1 MHESVLVCGSLHWYR
16 EELGSESNMILVF
29 DTTGEVF
36 WQMCAPVVS
45 SSTRLFEM
53 DGTLGMSTVNDE
65 AKIVDIWVMKDYES
79 EVWALKCRVE
89 LPVAEIR
96 LQFGT
101 YGNFWTAMVDFWNLI
116 VVSVDGELLVL
127 LAYDDWLLLVDM
139 DGKLVD
145 SSRKEMCAPAVPTI
159 AHLFEMDGMP
169 GMSSVNDE
177 VTIVDIWVMKDYES
191 KMWPSAESFRQ
202 MCVPAVL
209 DFTQLFEM
217 DGMLGMSSVNDES
230 TIVDIWVM
238 KDYEREVWT
247 FRCRV
252 ELPVAEIRVQFGKY
266 ECPWDWHVEVMPH
279 GELFLLVENGDW
291 LLQVDMDSKLVDSF
305 QLKRLGL
312 AEFRHKQTLVQHAFF
327 PTLEGYVVNALPFI
341 LWLSSEVL
349 LLNSLVVRI
358 LMSCNIQVF
367 FMKPLY
373 LVNYG
378 DK

>member
-145 SSRKEMCAPAVPTI
+145 SSRKE
-159 AHLFEMDGMP
+159 
-169 GMSSVNDE
+169 
-177 VTIVDIWVMKDYES
+177 
-191 KMWPSAESFRQ
+191 
-202 MCVPAVL
+202 
-209 DFTQLFEM
+209 
-217 DGMLGMSSVNDES
+217 
-230 TIVDIWVM
+230 
-238 KDYEREVWT
+238 
-247 FRCRV
+247 
-252 ELPVAEIRVQFGKY
+252 
-266 ECPWDWHVEVMPH
+266 
-279 GELFLLVENGDW
+279 
-291 LLQVDMDSKLVDSF
+291 
-305 QLKRLGL
+305 
-312 AEFRHKQTLVQHAFF
+312 
-327 PTLEGYVVNALPFI
+327 
-341 LWLSSEVL
+341 
-349 LLNSLVVRI
+349 
-358 LMSCNIQVF
+358 
-367 FMKPLY
+367 
-373 LVNYG
+373 
-378 DK
+378 